1 MVLGLWWLWF
11 RLVCVGDCWLV
22 GDVLAILAGVWVVRL
37 GWSCVVGVIWLGCW
51 FVWILV
57 IWFGS

>member
-1 MVLGLWWLWF
+1 M
-11 RLVCVGDCWLV
+11 
-22 GDVLAILAGVWVVRL
+22 LAILAGVWVVRL
-37 GWSCVVGVIWLGCW
+37 VWSCVVDVIWLGCW